1 MTAVVHLAPD
11 CLKELDAW
19 SVIAER
25 IQHVRLQL
33 ILKQNYLT
41 KVDYGQQW
49 QSRHA
54 SFHSIMKSIN
64 SPHTHTSQGCL
75 KINI

>member
-19 SVIAER
+19 SAIAER

-41 KVDYGQQW
+41 KVDYSQQW
-49 QSRHA
+49 QWRHA
-54 SFHSIMKSIN
+54 RLHSIMKSIN
-64 SPHTHTSQGCL
+64 SPPHTQTLL
-75 KINI
+75 KGASK

>member
-1 MTAVVHLAPD
+1 MTAVVHLAPN

-49 QSRHA
+49 Q
-54 SFHSIMKSIN
+54 
-64 SPHTHTSQGCL
+64 
-75 KINI
+75 

>member
-1 MTAVVHLAPD
+1 LKHTCISFFELSIILMTAVVHLAPD

-19 SVIAER
+19 SAIAER

-41 KVDYGQQW
+41 KVDYSQQ
-49 QSRHA
+49 
-54 SFHSIMKSIN
+54 
-64 SPHTHTSQGCL
+64 
-75 KINI
+75 